1 MLHPVSATPPPI
13 WATFGSGAAAGLIS
27 TVLGT
32 PSELVKCRLQVQGG
46 EAAAGRRYAGNL
58 DCIKQIVA
66 KDGLRGL
73 YRGQMIMMARESLA
87 FGTYFTTYDL
97 VKRQLQV

>member
-1 MLHPVSATPPPI
+1 M
-13 WATFGSGAAAGLIS
+13 
-27 TVLGT
+27 GT